1 LKVRRWSIER
11 PTAIRPVWRVIG
23 LILWT
28 LVALLVMLALASKAN
43 PFGLASLRAD
53 VAGEWT
59 TLLSQSRAHGQAPD
73 LTLQLFDGG
82 TFRLAD
88 QRGKVVVVNFWA
100 SWCPPCRAEAPRFVA
115 ASQKYRDRG
124 VVFVGIDIN
133 DTPDN
138 ARAFLREFGITY
150 ANGTDQDLTITEAY
164 GVAGL
169 PTTFVVD
176 GQGKLRQRW
185 EGEIKAEQLSGFVE
199 EALR

>member
-1 LKVRRWSIER
+1 
-11 PTAIRPVWRVIG
+11 VIG

-43 PFGLASLRAD
+43 PFGVAKLRAD
-53 VAGEWT
+53 VVHEWTAFVASPPWT

-100 SWCPPCRAEAPRFVA
+100 SWCPPCHAEAPRFVA

-164 GVAGL
+164 GVTGL

-185 EGEIKAEQLSGFVE
+185 QGEIQAEQLSGFIE
-199 EALR
+199 GALQ